1 MQKGKWGN
9 RSADK
14 EKSTEKIEGVI
25 TIIMVF
31 YRAIGRDN
39 DRGL

>member
-14 EKSTEKIEGVI
+14 KSTEKIEGVI
-25 TIIMVF
+25 TTIMAF